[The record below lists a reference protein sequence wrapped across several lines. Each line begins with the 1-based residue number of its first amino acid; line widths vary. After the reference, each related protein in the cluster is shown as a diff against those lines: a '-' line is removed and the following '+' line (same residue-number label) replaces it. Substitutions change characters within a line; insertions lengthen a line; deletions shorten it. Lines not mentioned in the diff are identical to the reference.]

1 LHSTRLHSARTG
13 IIQGDAEVFS
23 EFDSGGT
30 MWTGEGERE
39 RRLHLRF
46 DEAFVAPPAVHLT
59 ASLMDMDHA
68 AAYRAELVAEEISA
82 TGFDIVFRTW
92 SDSRVAR
99 VRVSWM
105 AIGDLPFEDDWDV
118 E

>member
-1 LHSTRLHSARTG
+1 MRTTRLRNPRTS
-13 IIQGDAEVFS
+13 IVQGDVEVFS

-46 DEAFVAPPAVHLT
+46 DEAFAAPPAIHLT

-68 AAYRAELVAEEISA
+68 AAYRAELIAEEITA
-82 TGFDIVFRTW
+82 EGFDVVFRTW

-99 VRVSWM
+99 VRAAWM
-105 AIGDLPFEDDWDV
+105 AIGDMPFEDDWDV